1 MKTGQRGALNLKKLS
16 VNFVWA
22 SFSQEWTR
30 DRSYPLVFSFQMNR
44 DLSVTMHEDMHLFVV
59 THHFVKLQQLE
70 VARVVISTHYIVQ
83 SLTR

>member
-1 MKTGQRGALNLKKLS
+1 
-16 VNFVWA
+16 
-22 SFSQEWTR
+22 
-30 DRSYPLVFSFQMNR
+30 
-44 DLSVTMHEDMHLFVV
+44 MHEDMHLFVV